1 MKRHL
6 LVDTLGLVWVAV
18 VHSAGVQDKV
28 GARLVLATAKLQ
40 HGWPRM
46 ARVWVDAGYESG
58 YLAGLAWALFRWA
71 WDVVRRTRAGFHA
84 LPRRWVVERTFGWLM
99 NYRRLARHY
108 EYHDETGVAF
118 IHVAMT
124 HLMVRRLRP
133 AGTRR
138 PRWASG

>member
-18 VHSAGVQDKV
+18 VHSAAVQDRV
-28 GARLVLATAKLQ
+28 GARLVLAAAKV
-40 HGWPRM
+40 GREWPRM
-46 ARVWVDAGYESG
+46 ARVWVDGGYESG
-58 YLAGLAWALFRWA
+58 YLAGLARALFRWA
-71 WDVVRRTRAGFHA
+71 WDVVRRAGEGFRV
-84 LPRRWVVERTFGWLM
+84 LPKRWVIERTFGWLM

-108 EYHDETGVAF
+108 EYHDDTGVAL

-133 AGTRR
+133 AGRGRSRYTT
-138 PRWASG
+138 G